1 MDTLSPAA
9 SDRDGKVVIR
19 FSEDDLEAWA
29 DFVPPLQ
36 GGADLTTGYLLA
48 MLERFNI
55 KQGVRWE
62 AVKESARQCREK
74 KALVRNVLI
83 ARGIPPVREVNE
95 YFEISPHITKQK
107 SPAPD
112 KKRNDQIDYRSHS
125 PFVIVNKDQALATKK
140 PRTPGREGKNV
151 HGDPIPFET
160 LVVEGAKPGENTRSD
175 EKYIIA
181 EINGQLVEE
190 KKVLHVRKNLVIKGS
205 VGYAT
210 GNIIFP
216 GDVIIEGAVSD
227 GFKIYSGGS
236 VTIQQTFDVTEVIT
250 RGDLN
255 VAGGIV
261 GRGRAF
267 LKVGGGI
274 RTKFIQNCKVACR
287 NTITIETGIVN
298 SHIFVMDKLDLG
310 ARGKILGGE
319 IYAIKGIRAG
329 SIGKESGKATH
340 IHCGID
346 FTLQKEREENN
357 KTLRTLSEKL
367 AKLREIMKVP
377 NPDPEKQARLEE
389 ALAALEGEQKKASG
403 RGAELVSLI
412 NTGEDAAVEVNG
424 EIAPG
429 TLIEICEIALFV
441 AEPLRHVQ
449 IRLDPQ
455 RGKLVSEPI

>member
-9 SDRDGKVVIR
+9 SDRDGKIVIR
-19 FSEDDLEAWA
+19 FSEDDFEARA
-29 DFVPPLQ
+29 DFIPPLKD
-36 GGADLTTGYLLA
+36 GLEITSEYLLGI
-48 MLERFNI
+48 LDRFNI

-62 AVKESARQCREK
+62 AVKETARQCNQK
-74 KALVRNVLI
+74 KTIIRDVLI
-83 ARGIPPVREVNE
+83 AAGIRPVKEVNE
-95 YFEISPHITKQK
+95 YFEINPHLAAQK
-107 SPAPD
+107 SPVPD
-112 KKRNDQIDYRSHS
+112 KNRNDQIDYRRHS
-125 PFVIVNKDQALATKK
+125 PFIIVNKDQVLAAKR

-151 HGDPIPFET
+151 HGAPIPFET
-160 LVVEGAKPGENTRSD
+160 LAVEGVKPGENTRID

-190 KKVLHVRKNLVIKGS
+190 KGVLNVRKNLVIQGS

-236 VTIQQTFDVTEVIT
+236 VTIQQTFDVTEVISK
-250 RGDLN
+250 GDLN

-267 LKVGGGI
+267 LKVGGNI

-287 NTITIETGIVN
+287 KTITIEAGIVN
-298 SHIFVMDKLDLG
+298 SHIFVMEKLDLG
-310 ARGKILGGE
+310 DRGKILGGE
-319 IYAIKGIRAG
+319 IYAIRGIRAG
-329 SIGKESGKATH
+329 SIGKEAGKATH

-346 FTLQKEREENN
+346 FTLQKEREANN
-357 KTLRTLSEKL
+357 KTLRGLSEQL
-367 AKLREIMKVP
+367 AKLREVS
-377 NPDPEKQARLEE
+377 NPDPEKQAGLAE

-403 RGAELVSLI
+403 RNAELMTLI
-412 NTGEDAAVEVNG
+412 NADETALIEVNG
-424 EIAPG
+424 TIAPG

-441 AEPLRHVQ
+441 AEPLRHVR
-449 IRLDPQ
+449 IRLDPEK
-455 RGKLVSEPI
+455 GKLLSEPL